1 MGRSQS
7 TTADS
12 TALVAQGS
20 KEEGQLPAVNPQRG
34 LTPREV
40 AQLCRVSPE
49 RVRGWIVRGE
59 LGAINTADVRC
70 CKPRFVVLPEHMREF
85 ALRRKVV
92 PETKP
97 QWRRRLP
104 TGLVDY
110 LS

>member
-1 MGRSQS
+1 MARTQS
-7 TTADS
+7 TFHDSAAPVAQSGLDADS
-12 TALVAQGS
+12 Q
-20 KEEGQLPAVNPQRG
+20 QRG

-59 LGAINTADVRC
+59 LGAINTADVHC
-70 CKPRFVVLPEHMREF
+70 GKPRFVVLPEHMRDF
-85 ALRRKVV
+85 ATRRKVV

-97 QWRRRLP
+97 PRRRRLP